1 LNGHCRSSRN
11 DVSLVF
17 TLSSL
22 GDGGDKGGEI
32 VVAGRS
38 LKQVLVT

>member
-1 LNGHCRSSRN
+1 LNGNCRSSRN
-11 DVSLVF
+11 YVSLVF

-22 GDGGDKGGEI
+22 GDGGDKGGKL
-32 VVAGRS
+32 VLAGRS